1 MADKLL
7 PEFGEGVIAFL
18 CTSCLDGEIA
28 EILNAGL
35 GTSLEGRQ
43 IRTWRKNHKI
53 KTGRTGWWNEGDRR
67 KDAFVPQKGQ
77 RMSPKSEFKKGN
89 IPHNTVPVGTEVI
102 RRDGYIQV
110 KFTEDRKP
118 ARYNWK
124 LKHLLVWEKANG
136 PVPPGG
142 RIVFIN
148 GNRQDCSLVNLRL
161 VSIRDLSAVRWA
173 ASPSENDTEFN
184 NARINVALLQ
194 AAVNRKRRN

>member
-18 CTSCLDGEIA
+18 CTSCLDVEIA

-35 GTSLEGRQ
+35 GTSLTGRQ

-124 LKHLLVWEKANG
+124 LKHLFVWEKANG
-136 PVPPGG
+136 PPP
-142 RIVFIN
+142 
-148 GNRQDCSLVNLRL
+148 
-161 VSIRDLSAVRWA
+161 A
-173 ASPSENDTEFN
+173 AGLFS
-184 NARINVALLQ
+184 
-194 AAVNRKRRN
+194 